1 MSFGLSAGT
10 WLAIGAI
17 AVGAGT
23 AVDQR
28 NTAKKAAGKQEKADQ
43 VRQRVEAIRARNDKA
58 KQIQEMQIR
67 QANAASQAQ
76 AEGSSGSSAVSGIQS
91 SLTAQAGSNI
101 GMINT
106 QLSAGKA
113 ITKLNQDTQK
123 ILDKGQFKS
132 NMAGVAQSALGA
144 ASSRTE
150 KPTQQPPGYYN
161 TEQ

>member
-1 MSFGLSAGT
+1 MSGWG
-10 WLAIGAI
+10 IGI
-17 AVGAGT
+17 LAVGTVANVETQKRT
-23 AVDQR
+23 AS
-28 NTAKKAAGKQEKADQ
+28 KAADKQEKADS

-58 KQIQEMQIR
+58 KQIQELQIR

-106 QLSAGKA
+106 QLSASKA

-123 ILDKGQFKS
+123 IINKGEYQS
-132 NMAGVAQSALGA
+132 NMIKGATELGTGVAAALRK
-144 ASSRTE
+144 S
-150 KPTQQPPGYYN
+150 
-161 TEQ
+161 